1 VRGKTYLIAV
11 ILALLAIVTA
21 GTIAPAAASAKGPN
35 TTTKAWTYLVY
46 LAADNSL
53 ETWGN
58 FSLNLMEEGLINNT
72 NVNVVVLYDRP
83 DVNTQLLQVTST
95 GTVVLKDYGA
105 NLDTANPATLANFLQ
120 DGISRFPASHYAVDI
135 WSHGGGWK
143 YVVEDTTSNDRMS
156 IDHLS
161 QALSLA
167 TPKQGKFDIIIF
179 DACLMSQI
187 EVADQL
193 APVTYYMIAS
203 EQSVPFQGFPYN
215 CMLQHLAG
223 TTLPSPGNYS
233 HEIVDDYCNY
243 YIKSSNKAGLSITA
257 IDESQ
262 LPPLVSAIDSLSTT
276 LLNNMAADY
285 PAVSNARAVA
295 QHLVYGTNGVFWYV
309 DLERF
314 VDQLASAIPTL
325 STEASAVCNFQ
336 NAATYEQS
344 SPALVGK
351 SYGLGINFP
360 PNLSRYQ
367 NKNYLDENYQ
377 DVNLTF
383 VSAAHWADMLLEYYQ
398 YQKQ

>member
-1 VRGKTYLIAV
+1 MILTKVVGRVEVRRKIYLIAV
-11 ILALLAIVTA
+11 ILGLLAAVTA

-35 TTTKAWTYLVY
+35 PTRKVWTYLVY

-53 ETWGN
+53 DTWGD
-58 FSLNLMEEGLINNT
+58 FSLNLMEEGLINNP
-72 NVNVVVLYDRP
+72 NVNVIVLYDRP
-83 DVNTQLLQVTST
+83 DVNTELLQVTST

-105 NLDTANPATLANFLQ
+105 NLDTANPAVFTNFLQ
-120 DGISRFPASHYAVDI
+120 DGISRFPASHYVVDI

-143 YVVEDTTSNDRMS
+143 YVIEDTTSNDRMS

-179 DACLMSQI
+179 DACLMSQV

-193 APVTYYMIAS
+193 APVTYYMVAS

-233 HEIVDDYCNY
+233 HEIVDDYYNY
-243 YIKSSNKAGLSITA
+243 YIKSSSKAGLSITA

-262 LPPLVSAIDSLSTT
+262 LPPLVWAIDSLSTT

-285 PAVSNARAVA
+285 PAVSDARAVA
-295 QHLVYGTNGVFWYV
+295 QHLAYGINGVFWYI

-314 VDQLASAIPTL
+314 
-325 STEASAVCNFQ
+325 
-336 NAATYEQS
+336 AA
-344 SPALVGK
+344 P
-351 SYGLGINFP
+351 GIRHP
-360 PNLSRYQ
+360 
-367 NKNYLDENYQ
+367 D
-377 DVNLTF
+377 F
-383 VSAAHWADMLLEYYQ
+383 VR
-398 YQKQ
+398 